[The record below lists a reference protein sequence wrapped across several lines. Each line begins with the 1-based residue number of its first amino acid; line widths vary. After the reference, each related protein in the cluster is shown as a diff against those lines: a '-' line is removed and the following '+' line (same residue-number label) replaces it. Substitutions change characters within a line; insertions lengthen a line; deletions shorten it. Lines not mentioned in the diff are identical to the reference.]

1 MLAGRWWKNT
11 SNQIPDNGKTEHVV
25 PKLSRRVFIGFCIKG
40 EGLRKDFDGEDLGG
54 AALVE
59 DVDEEGGGLRVD
71 I

>member
-11 SNQIPDNGKTEHVV
+11 SNQIPDNGKTKHVV
-25 PKLSRRVFIGFCIKG
+25 PKLSRRVFIGFCLKG

-54 AALVE
+54 GTLVE
-59 DVDEEGGGLRVD
+59 NVELEGGRFTID